1 MGEKNRKVDSEFIEF
16 VKHEINYDKDTVY
29 SNSLKKAK
37 NVIVKLCKVIDKEPM
52 PDLEKQAVVKI
63 FAKLAMGM
71 PLTPLTG
78 EDNEWKEVDI
88 ASEPNVKW
96 QNKRCPRVY
105 KREDGTAFDSEYYTF
120 TFGNGIYFKN
130 EASSKDIEFPYTVK
144 PSIRAR
150 YGGEKDGNK
159 GSGDSRE
166 TEGHGKDNRG
176 HSGNEQILS

>member
-16 VKHEINYDKDTVY
+16 VKHEISYDKI
-29 SNSLKKAK
+29 SSKSLKKAK
-37 NVIVKLCKVIDKEPM
+37 NMIVKLCRLIDKEPM
-52 PDLEKQAVVKI
+52 PNLEKQAVIQI
-63 FAKLAMGM
+63 FAKLSMGM

-78 EDNEWKEVDI
+78 EDDEWKEVDI
-88 ASEPNVKW
+88 ASEPDVKW

-144 PSIRAR
+144 PSIRKRWA
-150 YGGEKDGNK
+150 GEKDDNGIGNLRK
-159 GSGDSRE
+159 A
-166 TEGHGKDNRG
+166 
-176 HSGNEQILS
+176 